1 MQLSTTKLEN
11 VKEVKSIVKGTAIYS
26 EKYFDSFKSSVEIKK
41 GGFLDIFALSTDKT
55 INEAI
60 NELSAKAH
68 DLEAN
73 AVPLTIPLISF
84 TFSNFV
90 VDNCIKPP
98 LILKLIY
105 KYHFNKLLSIHCLTK
120 KLFFLK
126 LHFFFNFIKHFRV
139 KRSLPMKN
147 NASF

>member
-11 VKEVKSIVKGTAIYS
+11 VKEIKGIVKGTAIYS
-26 EKYFDSFKSSVEIKK
+26 EKYFDSFKSSIEIKK

-73 AVPLTIPLISF
+73 AVQGIRINIQNIV
-84 TFSNFV
+84 SNNNDYITAVTVYGTAV
-90 VDNCIKPP
+90 VI
-98 LILKLIY
+98 
-105 KYHFNKLLSIHCLTK
+105 
-120 KLFFLK
+120 
-126 LHFFFNFIKHFRV
+126 
-139 KRSLPMKN
+139 
-147 NASF
+147 

>member
-41 GGFLDIFALSTDKT
+41 GGFLDIFALSTDKA

-73 AVPLTIPLISF
+73 AVQCIRINIQNIV
-84 TFSNFV
+84 SNSNDYITAV
-90 VDNCIKPP
+90 TVYGTAVI
-98 LILKLIY
+98 
-105 KYHFNKLLSIHCLTK
+105 
-120 KLFFLK
+120 
-126 LHFFFNFIKHFRV
+126 V
-139 KRSLPMKN
+139 
-147 NASF
+147 